1 MNKSKLTIS
10 DFLHQCNLRIM
21 GAMNDETIQTRVS
34 GMGYNTDRLNAGK
47 ILLDE
52 IVVLHQKIV
61 KENAELA
68 HAYDL
73 RNKEREEADS
83 LYIKYFTLAKI
94 AFAHDSA
101 AFVALHLNAR
111 TTPSLN
117 GWLSQTKNFYTLLLQ
132 NQKWTD
138 SLQAFNVSRQDL
150 EAGLKEVLDVE
161 TAASVILKEKGEAQ
175 DAVDKRDAKL
185 DELNRW
191 INDFEAVAR
200 LALAAS
206 PQQLEKLGIV
216 VKR

>member
-21 GAMNDETIQTRVS
+21 GAMNDETILTSLS
-34 GMGYNTDRLNAGK
+34 GLGYNAERLNAGK
-47 ILLDE
+47 VLLE
-52 IVVLHQKIV
+52 EVIVLNQKFV

-68 HAYDL
+68 QAYDL

>member
-34 GMGYNTDRLNAGK
+34 GMGYNTNRLNAGK

-52 IVVLHQKIV
+52 VVVLHQKIV

>member
-21 GAMNDETIQTRVS
+21 GAMNDETILTRVS

-52 IVVLHQKIV
+52 VVVLHQKIV

-132 NQKWTD
+132 NQNWTD
-138 SLQAFNVSRQDL
+138 SLQAFNVSRHDL

-161 TAASVILKEKGEAQ
+161 AAASVILKEKGEAQ

-191 INDFEAVAR
+191 INDFESVAR

>member
-52 IVVLHQKIV
+52 VVVLHQKIV

-138 SLQAFNVSRQDL
+138 SLQAVNVSRQDL
-150 EAGLKEVLDVE
+150 EAGLKEVLDVG

-191 INDFEAVAR
+191 INDFESVAR

>member
-21 GAMNDETIQTRVS
+21 GAMNDETILTSLS
-34 GMGYNTDRLNAGK
+34 GLGYNAERLNAGK
-47 ILLDE
+47 ILLE
-52 IVVLHQKIV
+52 EVVVLHQKIV

>member
-21 GAMNDETIQTRVS
+21 GAMNDETILNSVA
-34 GMGYNTDRLNAGK
+34 GLGYNAERLTAGK
-47 ILLDE
+47 ALLDE
-52 IVVLHQKIV
+52 AIVLNQKFV

-68 HAYDL
+68 KAYDL
-73 RNKEREEADS
+73 RNKEREEADL

-94 AFAHDSA
+94 AFARDPA

-111 TTPSLN
+111 TTPSFN
-117 GWLSQTKNFYTLLLQ
+117 GWLSQAKNFYTLLLQ
-132 NQKWTD
+132 NQQWID
-138 SLQAFNVSRQDL
+138 VLQGFNVSRQNL
-150 EAGLKEVLDVE
+150 EAGLKEVMDVE
-161 TAASVILKEKGEAQ
+161 TAASAIFKGKGEAQ
-175 DAVDKRDAKL
+175 SAVSERDVKL

-200 LALAAS
+200 IALVAS

>member
-21 GAMNDETIQTRVS
+21 GAMNDETILASVS
-34 GMGYNTDRLNAGK
+34 GLGYNAERLNAGK
-47 ILLDE
+47 VLLE
-52 IVVLHQKIV
+52 EVIVLNQKFV

-68 HAYDL
+68 QAYDL

-161 TAASVILKEKGEAQ
+161 AAASVILKEKGEAQ

-191 INDFEAVAR
+191 INDFESVAR

>member
-21 GAMNDETIQTRVS
+21 GAMNDETILTRVS

-52 IVVLHQKIV
+52 VVVLHQKIV

-161 TAASVILKEKGEAQ
+161 AAASVILKEKGEAQ

>member
-52 IVVLHQKIV
+52 VVVLHQKIV

-83 LYIKYFTLAKI
+83 LYIKYFTLTKI

-111 TTPSLN
+111 TIPSLN

-138 SLQAFNVSRQDL
+138 PLQAFNVTRQDL

-161 TAASVILKEKGEAQ
+161 AAASVILKEKGEAQ

-191 INDFEAVAR
+191 INDFESVAR

>member
-21 GAMNDETIQTRVS
+21 GAMNDETILTSLS
-34 GMGYNTDRLNAGK
+34 GLGYNAERLNAGK
-47 ILLDE
+47 ILLE
-52 IVVLHQKIV
+52 EVIMLNQKFV

-68 HAYDL
+68 QAYDL

-117 GWLSQTKNFYTLLLQ
+117 GWLSQTKNFYSLLLQ

-161 TAASVILKEKGEAQ
+161 AAASVILKEKGEAQ

-191 INDFEAVAR
+191 INGFEAVAR

>member
-52 IVVLHQKIV
+52 VVVLHQKIV

-132 NQKWTD
+132 NQNWTD

-191 INDFEAVAR
+191 INDFESVAR

>member
-21 GAMNDETIQTRVS
+21 GAMNDETILTRVS

-52 IVVLHQKIV
+52 VVVLHQKIV

-83 LYIKYFTLAKI
+83 LYIKYITLAKI

-101 AFVALHLNAR
+101 AFVALHLTAR

-191 INDFEAVAR
+191 INDFESVAR

>member
-21 GAMNDETIQTRVS
+21 GAMNDETILASVS
-34 GMGYNTDRLNAGK
+34 GLGYNAERLNAGK
-47 ILLDE
+47 VLLE
-52 IVVLHQKIV
+52 EVIVLNQKFV

-68 HAYDL
+68 QAYDL

>member
-21 GAMNDETIQTRVS
+21 GAMNDETILTRVS

-52 IVVLHQKIV
+52 VVVLHQKIV

-161 TAASVILKEKGEAQ
+161 ATASVILKEKGEAQ

>member
-52 IVVLHQKIV
+52 VVVLHQKIV

>member
-21 GAMNDETIQTRVS
+21 GAMNDETILTSVS
-34 GMGYNTDRLNAGK
+34 GLGYNAERLNAGK
-47 ILLDE
+47 LLLDE
-52 IVVLHQKIV
+52 VIVLNQKFV
-61 KENAELA
+61 RENAELA
-68 HAYDL
+68 QAYDL

-111 TTPSLN
+111 TTPSFN

-138 SLQAFNVSRQDL
+138 SLQAFNVTRQDL

-161 TAASVILKEKGEAQ
+161 AAASVILKEKGEAQ

-191 INDFEAVAR
+191 INDFESVAR

>member
-21 GAMNDETIQTRVS
+21 GAMNDETILTRVS

-52 IVVLHQKIV
+52 VVVLHQKIV

-191 INDFEAVAR
+191 INDFESVAR
-200 LALAAS
+200 LALADS
-206 PQQLEKLGIV
+206 PQQLEKLGMII
-216 VKR
+216 KR

>member
-21 GAMNDETIQTRVS
+21 GAMNDETILTRVS

-52 IVVLHQKIV
+52 VVVLHQKIV

-132 NQKWTD
+132 NQKWSD

>member
-52 IVVLHQKIV
+52 VVVLHQKIV

-161 TAASVILKEKGEAQ
+161 AAASVILKEKGEAQ

-191 INDFEAVAR
+191 INDFESVAR

>member
-21 GAMNDETIQTRVS
+21 GAMNDETILTRVS

-52 IVVLHQKIV
+52 VVVLHQKIV

-191 INDFEAVAR
+191 INDFESVAR

>member
-21 GAMNDETIQTRVS
+21 GAMNDETILTRVS

-52 IVVLHQKIV
+52 VVVLHQKFV

-73 RNKEREEADS
+73 RNKEREEADL

-94 AFAHDSA
+94 AFANDSA
-101 AFVALHLNAR
+101 AFVALHLNAH
-111 TTPSLN
+111 TIPSLN

-138 SLQAFNVSRQDL
+138 PLQAFNVTRQDL

-161 TAASVILKEKGEAQ
+161 AAASVILKEKGEAQ

>member
-21 GAMNDETIQTRVS
+21 GAMNDETILTRVS

-52 IVVLHQKIV
+52 VVVLHQKIV

-132 NQKWTD
+132 NQNWTD

>member
-21 GAMNDETIQTRVS
+21 GAMNDETILTSLS
-34 GMGYNTDRLNAGK
+34 GLGYNAERLNAGK
-47 ILLDE
+47 VLLE
-52 IVVLHQKIV
+52 EVIVLNQKFV

-68 HAYDL
+68 QAYDL

-132 NQKWTD
+132 NQNWTD
-138 SLQAFNVSRQDL
+138 SLQAFNVSRHDL

-161 TAASVILKEKGEAQ
+161 AAASVILKEKGEAQ

>member
-21 GAMNDETIQTRVS
+21 GAMNDETILTSLS
-34 GMGYNTDRLNAGK
+34 GLGYNAERLNAGK
-47 ILLDE
+47 ILLE
-52 IVVLHQKIV
+52 EVIMLNQKFM

-68 HAYDL
+68 QAYDL

-132 NQKWTD
+132 NQNWTD

-161 TAASVILKEKGEAQ
+161 AAASVILKEKGEAQ

-191 INDFEAVAR
+191 INDFESVAR

>member
-21 GAMNDETIQTRVS
+21 GAMNDETILTSLS
-34 GMGYNTDRLNAGK
+34 GLGYNAERLNAGK
-47 ILLDE
+47 ILLE
-52 IVVLHQKIV
+52 EVIMLNQKFM

-68 HAYDL
+68 QAYDL

>member
-21 GAMNDETIQTRVS
+21 GAMNDETILASVS
-34 GMGYNTDRLNAGK
+34 GLGYNAERLNAGK
-47 ILLDE
+47 VLLE
-52 IVVLHQKIV
+52 EVIVLNQKFV

-68 HAYDL
+68 QAYDL

-132 NQKWTD
+132 NQRWTD

-161 TAASVILKEKGEAQ
+161 AAASVILKEKGEAQ

-191 INDFEAVAR
+191 INDFESVAR

>member
-21 GAMNDETIQTRVS
+21 GAMNDETILTRVS

-52 IVVLHQKIV
+52 VVVLHQKIV

-200 LALAAS
+200 IALVAS

>member
-21 GAMNDETIQTRVS
+21 GAMNDETILTRVS

-52 IVVLHQKIV
+52 VVVLHQKIV

>member
-21 GAMNDETIQTRVS
+21 GAMNDETILTRVS

-52 IVVLHQKIV
+52 VVVLHQKIV

-132 NQKWTD
+132 NQNWTD
-138 SLQAFNVSRQDL
+138 SLQAFNVSRHDL

-161 TAASVILKEKGEAQ
+161 AAASVILKEKGEAQ

-185 DELNRW
+185 DALNRW

>member
-21 GAMNDETIQTRVS
+21 GAMNDETILTSLS
-34 GMGYNTDRLNAGK
+34 GLGYNAERLNAGK
-47 ILLDE
+47 ILLE
-52 IVVLHQKIV
+52 EVIMLNQKFM

-68 HAYDL
+68 QAYDL

-132 NQKWTD
+132 NQNWTD
-138 SLQAFNVSRQDL
+138 SLQAFNVSRHDL

-161 TAASVILKEKGEAQ
+161 AAASVILKEKGEAQ

-191 INDFEAVAR
+191 INDFESVAR

>member
-10 DFLHQCNLRIM
+10 DFLHQCNLRMM
-21 GAMNDETIQTRVS
+21 GAMNDETILPSLS
-34 GMGYNTDRLNAGK
+34 GLGYNAERLNAGK
-47 ILLDE
+47 ILLE
-52 IVVLHQKIV
+52 EVIVLNQKFM

-68 HAYDL
+68 QAYDL

>member
-21 GAMNDETIQTRVS
+21 GAMNDETILTRVS

-52 IVVLHQKIV
+52 VVVLHQKIV

-94 AFAHDSA
+94 AFARDPA

-161 TAASVILKEKGEAQ
+161 AAASVILKEKGEAQ

>member
-52 IVVLHQKIV
+52 VVVLHQKIV

-191 INDFEAVAR
+191 INDFESVAR